1 MATPEF
7 TTIGYS
13 DGYAGQARYWRP
25 RGTPR
30 GAVLYLHGIQSHG
43 GWFEGSACYLAD
55 QGLHVLLPDRRG
67 SGRNEAERGHA
78 RSAGRLL
85 QDVVETMAWLKGR
98 TGMRSV
104 TLVGVSWGGKL
115 ALGAALRQA
124 EDVDRVAL
132 VAPGLFPLV
141 DLPATRKAAV
151 AAAALFAPRRR
162 FTIPLNEPEMFTD
175 NPLRQAYI
183 RDDPLRLREATAR
196 FLFASRML
204 DVQVQR
210 EARSQAWPFA
220 VTLLL
225 AGKERIVDN
234 ERTRQFARGLRCR
247 QMKIIEHRQATH
259 TLEFEAQPQ
268 AYYEDLVTA
277 VTSG

>member
-1 MATPEF
+1 M
-7 TTIGYS
+7 
-13 DGYAGQARYWRP
+13 P
-25 RGTPR
+25 RG
-30 GAVLYLHGIQSHG
+30 GCS
-43 GWFEGSACYLAD
+43 
-55 QGLHVLLPDRRG
+55 
-67 SGRNEAERGHA
+67 
-78 RSAGRLL
+78 
-85 QDVVETMAWLKGR
+85 
-98 TGMRSV
+98 
-104 TLVGVSWGGKL
+104 
-115 ALGAALRQA
+115 
-124 EDVDRVAL
+124 
-132 VAPGLFPLV
+132 
-141 DLPATRKAAV
+141 
-151 AAAALFAPRRR
+151 
-162 FTIPLNEPEMFTD
+162 TIPLNEPELFTD

-259 TLEFEAQPQ
+259 TLEFEAEPQ
-268 AYYEDLVTA
+268 AYYEDLVAAVLNDGTGLQRDGGQRSGDRVDSGWMTA
-277 VTSG
+277 SDRGRAAG